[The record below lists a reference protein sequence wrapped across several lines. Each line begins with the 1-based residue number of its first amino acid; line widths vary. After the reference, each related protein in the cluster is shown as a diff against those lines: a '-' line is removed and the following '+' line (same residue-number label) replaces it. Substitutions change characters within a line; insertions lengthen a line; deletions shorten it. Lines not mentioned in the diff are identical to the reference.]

1 MQYQLPI
8 FENLCPSWGK
18 FTHLAIKRIFLKGS
32 QVFDIVN
39 PIHGIYYVKKGE
51 VEVIL
56 HTLHGPEKVLYYVG
70 EGCIFGEV
78 SCFVTGDSG
87 EARVLARTDSECY
100 FFSKEIIENQL
111 AETQPK
117 LLLELI
123 QAEAYKIRMYGV
135 LLQDSLNNNNFERVC
150 KMLVY
155 LVRFKITDNKPND
168 KKIIINPGLSQ
179 IDMARLMG
187 LHRVTVTKAIN
198 KLKHMGIVETYS
210 KKSLIIADFP
220 KLSSL
225 IQIE

>member
-1 MQYQLPI
+1 MQYQFPI
-8 FENLCPSWGK
+8 FENLCPSWGN
-18 FTHLAIKRIFLKGS
+18 FTHLGIKRFFLKGS

-39 PIHGIYYVKKGE
+39 PIHGVYYVKKGE

-70 EGCIFGEV
+70 QGCIFGEV
-78 SCFVTGDSG
+78 SCFVAGDSG
-87 EARVLARTDSECY
+87 EARVIARTDSEC
-100 FFSKEIIENQL
+100 FFFPKEIIENQL
-111 AETQPK
+111 AETHPK

-155 LVRFKITDNKPND
+155 LVRYKMGENRLSDSKIL
-168 KKIIINPGLSQ
+168 INPGLSQ

-187 LHRVTVTKAIN
+187 LHRVTVTKAISRLK
-198 KLKHMGIVETYS
+198 KLGILDTYS
-210 KKSLIIADFP
+210 KKSLIITDFP
-220 KLSSL
+220 ALIGLSES
-225 IQIE
+225 E